1 MKKHLVGE
9 VVSNKMK
16 KTIVV
21 LVKETTRDPNFGK
34 IITKTSK
41 YKAHDENNE
50 SNIGDIVEIE
60 ESRPLS
66 REKNWVLVSIV
77 KKNILKV
84 EETQVSKEEGA
95 PQ

>member
-1 MKKHLVGE
+1 MKKRLVGE

-21 LVKETTRDPNFGK
+21 LVRETTRDPRFGK
-34 IITKTSK
+34 IITKTAK

-66 REKNWVLVSIV
+66 REKNWTLVSIV
-77 KKNILKV
+77 KKNVLRV
-84 EETQVSKEEGA
+84 EDTQVSKEEGA